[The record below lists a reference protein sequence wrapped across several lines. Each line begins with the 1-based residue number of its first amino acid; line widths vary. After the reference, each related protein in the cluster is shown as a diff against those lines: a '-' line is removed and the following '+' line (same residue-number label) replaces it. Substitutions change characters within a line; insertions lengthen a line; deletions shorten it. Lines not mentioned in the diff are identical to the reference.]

1 LQLDEIL
8 TLFHNVKQTGD
19 MQYIACCP
27 AHQDDKPSLSIS
39 ECNGKILLNCHAGC
53 KTQHIVDAIGIK
65 MHDLY
70 TQDQSGSRWKF
81 LREHIYR
88 DEDGKTIAKKEL
100 YLKQDGTKTGIWF
113 RYDKGKFEKGLK
125 GLNAPLYNL
134 AELIGSSGTLYIAE
148 GEKDADTLSKMGLIA
163 TSTPSGAGSRW
174 KATYNQYF
182 ADRDVVIL
190 TDNDGPGSLHGEEIK
205 RGLISVAKSI
215 KVIPAKTI
223 WPDVPL
229 KGDISDIADKFG
241 IDTAKEM
248 LEAVLQKPDVQE
260 EEKLDETIS
269 LLGGYAL
276 KCGCLYRDMRL
287 QGENSNEKQELVYLL
302 NGWIE
307 AIGEISHD
315 NGIDIDRVL
324 KLTFHCSNGQKEEAE
339 VSLKDIYNGNF
350 LTMFSMSC
358 RPAVGST
365 KKNYIAD
372 SILAQSD
379 NTPRTNVYLQTG
391 WRKISGKWCF
401 LHGGGA
407 IGAEGVTVE
416 LSGRNTQYQ
425 FPDSE
430 SPERYETLQRFFS
443 VAPENITY
451 PLLALAFLSP
461 LNEAFRRAGCEPA
474 FVMWIQGV
482 TGSLKSTLAALA
494 LNFFGEDWNNKSL
507 PCTFKDSPNFLE
519 KSGFLLADVLTI
531 CDDYYPATNRIEA
544 AKMAATAQS
553 ISRSWGDRVGRSRM
567 NADTTLRR
575 GYPARGN
582 LLCTGE
588 DAPVIGQSGAARSF
602 VLELKYGDVKKPELT
617 YLQAHTV
624 HLAECMA
631 DYIEHLI
638 PQMDSLPERLKM
650 RFYELRGAAQQEGH
664 GRTIEA
670 IAHLQIGIETLVRF
684 LLERGV
690 IDAGQAEK
698 MQRESWRIFNDLA
711 KEQNRRISQDK
722 PTTLFLDALKELI
735 DTKAYNIAKID
746 SDNFNNDYTPD
757 KLLGYSDN
765 DYIYL
770 YPESAYKAVKM
781 FYSQSERNF
790 PLSKN
795 QLYKHLKI
803 ERLIEAGENSTK
815 QKKIRGH
822 NGKWLWLKKSALEI
836 SESEEQGEI
845 NAEDDVL

>member
-1 LQLDEIL
+1 MQLDEIL
-8 TLFHNVKQTGD
+8 TRFHNVKQTGD
-19 MQYIACCP
+19 VQYIACCP

-39 ECNGKILLNCHAGC
+39 ECSGKILLNCHAGC
-53 KTQHIVDAIGIK
+53 DTPSIVDAIGIK
-65 MHDLY
+65 MSDLY
-70 TQDQSGSRWKF
+70 TRDRSDSSWKF

-88 DEDGKTIAKKEL
+88 DEAGKTIAKKEL
-100 YLKQDGTKTGIWF
+100 YLKPDGTKTGIWF

-134 AELIGSSGTLYIAE
+134 PELIGSSGTLYIAE
-148 GEKDADTLSKMGLIA
+148 GEKDADTLLKMGFIA

-190 TDNDGPGSLHGEEIK
+190 TDNDEPGRLYGEEIK

-215 KVIPAKTI
+215 KVIPAKEI
-223 WPDVPL
+223 WSEAPP
-229 KGDISDIADKFG
+229 KADISTVAERFGADN
-241 IDTAKEM
+241 AKDM
-248 LEAVLQKPDVQE
+248 LEVAINVVKDEANNEQE
-260 EEKLDETIS
+260 TYTQLP
-269 LLGGYAL
+269 GGYVL
-276 KCGCLYRDMRL
+276 KDNCLYRDMRS
-287 QGENSNEKQELVYLL
+287 QGENSSVKQELSYLL
-302 NGWIE
+302 NGWCE
-307 AIGEISHD
+307 ATGEITHD

-379 NTPRTNVYLQTG
+379 NTPRTIVYLQTG
-391 WRKISGKWCF
+391 WRKIGGKWCF

-430 SPERYETLQRFFS
+430 SPERYETLQRFIS

-474 FVMWIQGV
+474 FVMWIQGI
-482 TGSLKSTLAALA
+482 TGSLKSTLAALT
-494 LNFFGEDWNNKSL
+494 LNFFGESWNNKSL
-507 PCTFKDSPNFLE
+507 PNTFKDSSNFLE

-531 CDDYYPATNRIEA
+531 CDDYFPATNRVEA

-602 VLELKYGDVKKPELT
+602 VLELKYGDVIKPELS
-617 YLQAHTV
+617 YSRMV
-624 HLAECMA
+624 C
-631 DYIEHLI
+631 YII
-638 PQMDSLPERLKM
+638 P
-650 RFYELRGAAQQEGH
+650 
-664 GRTIEA
+664 RTIRG
-670 IAHLQIGIETLVRF
+670 LQRTETKLRELGHF
-684 LLERGV
+684 DNYLLP
-690 IDAGQAEK
+690 
-698 MQRESWRIFNDLA
+698 F
-711 KEQNRRISQDK
+711 
-722 PTTLFLDALKELI
+722 
-735 DTKAYNIAKID
+735 TKK
-746 SDNFNNDYTPD
+746 T
-757 KLLGYSDN
+757 
-765 DYIYL
+765 
-770 YPESAYKAVKM
+770 
-781 FYSQSERNF
+781 
-790 PLSKN
+790 
-795 QLYKHLKI
+795 
-803 ERLIEAGENSTK
+803 
-815 QKKIRGH
+815 
-822 NGKWLWLKKSALEI
+822 
-836 SESEEQGEI
+836 
-845 NAEDDVL
+845 